1 MNYLTRDG
9 KTFDQSDPDEV
20 IDFLK
25 TRDRKQFTLEP
36 ERLRI
41 AVTGKELTLQISG
54 GITREYPLRSSFFHK
69 LLKWYSFPVS
79 AVSRLNGETVA
90 SILNDHLLAIKG
102 KNVIVTVE
110 DGDAL
115 TITSERYTELS
126 DLTVI
131 EYCHKLGI
139 ESISRDDF
147 VTRIYSVEK
156 ARLEPIVGDPC
167 GFGYNVFNSET
178 GFSPVS
184 VSHYV
189 LRYVCSNGAV
199 ARLGDPRKEERIH
212 YRISPSDLELF
223 LKQRVNHAEKSRDKL
238 VRSLKKLPL
247 IRARKKYKLIKGHV
261 RRIAGKEIAAE
272 IGEQIGEETTM
283 YDLFNLM
290 TDHAKVLSI
299 SRKLQ
304 LESLAGE
311 FLV

>member
-1 MNYLTRDG
+1 MNQLTRDG
-9 KTFDQSDPDEV
+9 KTFNQSAPGEV

-25 TRDRKQFTLEP
+25 TRDRKRFALAP
-36 ERLRI
+36 EQLRV
-41 AVTGKELTLQISG
+41 AVAGKEMTLQMAG
-54 GITREYPLRSSFFHK
+54 GITREYPLRNSFLHK

-102 KNVIVTVE
+102 EKVIVTIE
-110 DGDAL
+110 DGEAL

-126 DLTVI
+126 DLRVI
-131 EYCHKLGI
+131 EYCQSLGI
-139 ESISRDDF
+139 EAISRDDF

-156 ARLEPIVGDPC
+156 TKLEPIVGDPC

-184 VSHYV
+184 VSHYL
-189 LRYVCSNGAV
+189 LRYICSNGAV

-223 LKQRVNHAEKSRDKL
+223 LKQRVDHAEKSRDEL
-238 VRSLKKLPL
+238 VRSLKKLPF
-247 IRARKKYKLIKGHV
+247 IRAREKYKLIKGSV

-272 IGEQIGEETTM
+272 IGKHIGEETTM

-299 SRKLQ
+299 SRRLQ
-304 LESLAGE
+304 LESLAGG